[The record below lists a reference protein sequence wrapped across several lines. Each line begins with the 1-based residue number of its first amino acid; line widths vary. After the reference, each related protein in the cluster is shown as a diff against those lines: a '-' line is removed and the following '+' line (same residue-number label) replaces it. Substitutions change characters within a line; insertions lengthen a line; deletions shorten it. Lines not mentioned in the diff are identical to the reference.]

1 MIKDTTAML
10 HATVNP
16 QGSHTS
22 FQFQYGLTNAYGST
36 TALKSAG
43 HGTKPIDVQQKIA
56 ALIPGTE
63 YHFRVVATNAGGTSV
78 GDDKTFKTS
87 GHPPAVATTAP
98 PSAVGTT
105 SATLTGTINPNGQ
118 ATTWTF
124 QWGLTTAYGNQVG
137 GGVLPASGTTQTV
150 TAALQ
155 GIAPGT
161 WFHYRLVAYHGS
173 TIVSPGADQ
182 AFFTKPSPAPVPKVR
197 RFTSPLKDRK
207 RPYTFTTHGSLT
219 VPKSIPKQFACVG
232 SVSVRYFLGHK
243 QVLGDVVPLTPNC
256 GYSSKVSFRHFQ
268 GSKRQRRVKAQQLIV
283 VVHWGGNGYL
293 AKANSSSKRVTLG

>member
-1 MIKDTTAML
+1 
-10 HATVNP
+10 
-16 QGSHTS
+16 
-22 FQFQYGLTNAYGST
+22 
-36 TALKSAG
+36 
-43 HGTKPIDVQQKIA
+43 
-56 ALIPGTE
+56 
-63 YHFRVVATNAGGTSV
+63 
-78 GDDKTFKTS
+78 
-87 GHPPAVATTAP
+87 
-98 PSAVGTT
+98 
-105 SATLTGTINPNGQ
+105 
-118 ATTWTF
+118 
-124 QWGLTTAYGNQVG
+124 
-137 GGVLPASGTTQTV
+137 
-150 TAALQ
+150 
-155 GIAPGT
+155 
-161 WFHYRLVAYHGS
+161 
-173 TIVSPGADQ
+173 
-182 AFFTKPSPAPVPKVR
+182 VPKVR